1 VKPVARPATH
11 HAVIALGLTQIIGW
25 GTTFYV
31 PAILAREIADSL
43 DVPLIGIL
51 GAYSWALLISGL
63 LARRVGALID
73 RHGAAPFLA
82 GASTLAAAALL
93 VHAAADGLW
102 LVWLSWSIIGLGMR
116 AMLYDGAFAAL
127 TALSGPA
134 ARRSIS
140 VLTLFGGLAST
151 VFWPVS
157 YVLLEAVGWRGTLIL
172 YALLNLLVC
181 APLHFFFSGCI
192 PNPAITPRDALPPDR
207 ALPPF
212 SHASASSARTSAT
225 RTPRERWAAVVITL
239 LATALA
245 CHAFI
250 WSSLAVHLP
259 ELLQGFGLGAGA
271 AVTVASLM
279 GPFQVLSRSAELFA
293 QRWLSPLAIA
303 VPVFAMLP
311 LSLTALALPVS
322 VTAAATSFVL
332 IYGFSNGL
340 LTILRGSLPLTLI
353 GPRGYGEVL
362 GRIAAPSLYVSALS
376 PLLFGLAIES
386 WGARVASLLLFL
398 AGLAATAAAAAL
410 VRHARKEPAIPTA
423 PET

>member
-1 VKPVARPATH
+1 MKPVVRPATH
-11 HAVIALGLTQIIGW
+11 HAIVALGITQIIGW

-31 PAILAREIADSL
+31 PAILARDIAGAL
-43 DVPLIGIL
+43 GAPLTGVL
-51 GAYSWALLISGL
+51 AAYSWALLLSGF

-82 GASTLAAAALL
+82 GASALVALALL
-93 VHAAADGLW
+93 IQAVAEGLW
-102 LVWLSWSIIGLGMR
+102 LVWLSWSIIGLCMR

-127 TALSGPA
+127 TALEGSA

-157 YVLLEAVGWRGTLIL
+157 HLLLDSLGWRETLVV
-172 YALLNLLVC
+172 YALLNLIIC

-192 PNPAITPRDALPPDR
+192 PSPATAQPGTDQRHGVAANAMAPDT
-207 ALPPF
+207 
-212 SHASASSARTSAT
+212 SCNQARQAQTHHQ
-225 RTPRERWAAVVITL
+225 RWATVAIAL
-239 LATALA
+239 LATALS

-250 WSSLAVHLP
+250 WASLAVHLP
-259 ELLQGFGLGAGA
+259 ELLQGLGLGAGA
-271 AVTVASLM
+271 AVAVAAMM
-279 GPFQVLSRSAELFA
+279 GPAQVLSRSAELFA
-293 QRWLSPLAIA
+293 QRWLSPLTLA

-311 LSLTALALPVS
+311 LSLTALALPVNIA
-322 VTAAATSFVL
+322 AAATAFVL

-353 GPRGYGEVL
+353 GPNGYGELL

-376 PLLFGLAIES
+376 PLIFGLAIES
-386 WGARVASLLLFL
+386 WGAHVASTLLFL
-398 AGLAATAAAAAL
+398 AGLAATAAATAL
-410 VRHARKEPAIPTA
+410 VRHAKKNPAPPTA
-423 PET
+423 PHT